1 MLLLALA
8 PQHLGTET
16 ETYIQIVLN
25 TKYNGHSTQCR
36 EFNLFKT
43 RVVIHWPSDWTA
55 SNTKIL
61 RLELKSSAR
70 ITTRVEV
77 RLDREELN
85 TTLLWEEVRVFIIR
99 VEAARTGDVV
109 ANWWLIL
116 GQRLWCFGTAG
127 YGV

>member
-1 MLLLALA
+1 M
-8 PQHLGTET
+8 
-16 ETYIQIVLN
+16 
-25 TKYNGHSTQCR
+25 
-36 EFNLFKT
+36 
-43 RVVIHWPSDWTA
+43 VIHWPSDWTA

-99 VEAARTGDVV
+99 VVAARTGDVV
-109 ANWWLIL
+109 ANWWLSL